1 MICILWNPS
10 TIAIMMVVGP
20 KKGTK
25 SESGDTKAR
34 ARQECLDGGVSGQLG
49 PNLHFV
55 ECIGNVDDGCWLK
68 WDRSSRPPRW
78 VK

>member
-1 MICILWNPS
+1 LGREVKNFDDLHLVEPINNS
-10 TIAIMMVVGP
+10 

-34 ARQECLDGGVSGQLG
+34 ARQEFLDGGMSGQLG

-68 WDRSSRPPRW
+68 WDRSSRPPR
-78 VK
+78 

>member
-1 MICILWNPS
+1 MKNFDDLHLVEPINNS
-10 TIAIMMVVGP
+10 